1 MLIAQAFIYR
11 YRNRK
16 FYELVF
22 NNWFFFQANLNFSVK
37 TFSEIMAEKRAAKF
51 AQEKA
56 MEEQS
61 KKPYSP
67 IRFDESGDDKLV
79 SNEVESTIQKS
90 RTKTNTIWSKRTYN
104 DKNSKTTIKPVVFD
118 LDKTDS
124 ATDSKKA
131 KLDNTESGPSQKKSW
146 KSKPIVFDAKEGDA
160 QNVPTQSNSTSAP
173 TMSGSSLTQ
182 QKTSVVKPVIT
193 KRKSAEGPDSSEPGQ
208 CYFIV
213 YI

>member
-1 MLIAQAFIYR
+1 
-11 YRNRK
+11 
-16 FYELVF
+16 
-22 NNWFFFQANLNFSVK
+22 
-37 TFSEIMAEKRAAKF
+37 MAEKRAAKL

-67 IRFDESGDDKLV
+67 IRFDESGDDKLD

-90 RTKTNTIWSKRTYN
+90 RTKTNTIWSKRTYK
-104 DKNSKTTIKPVVFD
+104 DKNSEHSIPAKPKTTIKPVVFD

-160 QNVPTQSNSTSAP
+160 QNVPTQSNSTSAT
-173 TMSGSSLTQ
+173 TMSSSSLTQ
-182 QKTSVVKPVIT
+182 QKASVVKSVIT